1 LKLTAKKTI
10 GIIVDSAVINVIHD
24 ILLIAIFY

>member
-1 LKLTAKKTI
+1 MLTAKKTI

-24 ILLIAIFY
+24 ILLITIFY